1 MNVKCIYESYTVDSD
16 GSIICDLISN
26 IQLYE
31 VILSD
36 ECKNKLMNANSITDE
51 NNLIIEKK
59 VVIRKNEILNQLKYK
74 IYKKME
80 M

>member
-1 MNVKCIYESYTVDSD
+1 
-16 GSIICDLISN
+16 
-26 IQLYE
+26 
-31 VILSD
+31 
-36 ECKNKLMNANSITDE
+36 MNANSITDE